1 MTQKDNEFIKAY
13 LEFKQKL
20 IDHANSFLL
29 PAFQGLTFSTPSC
42 DGDEDET
49 YISGKIFEK
58 DGVCYDYSIWFYP
71 NENQSRV
78 DITRTQHGNQT
89 RIGANDTWAIHG
101 TNLTAEDIANKKHK
115 IDSQIK

>member
-1 MTQKDNEFIKAY
+1 MTQKDNEFIQAY

-49 YISGKIFEK
+49 YISGKIFEP
-58 DGVCYDYSIWFYP
+58 GCVCYDYSIWFYP

-78 DITRTQHGNQT
+78 DIIRRQNGTRTK
-89 RIGANDTWAIHG
+89 IGANDTWAICG
-101 TNLTAEDIANKKHK
+101 TNLTAEDIATKKRK
-115 IDSQIK
+115 LDSQIK